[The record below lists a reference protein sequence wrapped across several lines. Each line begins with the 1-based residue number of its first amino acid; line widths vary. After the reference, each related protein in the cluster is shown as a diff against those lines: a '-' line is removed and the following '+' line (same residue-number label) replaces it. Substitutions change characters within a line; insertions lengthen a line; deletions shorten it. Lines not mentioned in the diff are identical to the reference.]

1 MSLNKDYIEVFD
13 VYTNDYKLVEKPKEN
28 NNYNKSVRSRNNYS
42 LFFRKPFSNRFCNK
56 TNGKA
61 ENALSISNNYENNNN
76 KEENNKVYYKKEQE
90 KQLNNLID
98 PNSISDTQPPV
109 QEIQQPNNLVENNFQ
124 EQPQPQLIQ
133 PPQQTPQQPKQNSPQ
148 QPPQQTPQQP
158 KQNSPQQPPQQPP
171 QQQPPQQPLPQPI
184 PPKPPLTPP
193 RPQQPSVSKR
203 VVDLVV
209 EIYYELGIL
218 RSLYNQLA
226 GFAPRENDVTLLN
239 SYANEVLVLQGAMN
253 EIHKT
258 LTGKIL
264 PPTSNLYLTPV
275 LTGDYC
281 TDLNTTYKFIVN
293 LNSKVLRLIRIIDI
307 SSINRQLAIISATL
321 NNQINVLNSLNN
333 ACF

>member
-56 TNGKA
+56 TNGKV

-90 KQLNNLID
+90 KQLNNLIN

-133 PPQQTPQQPKQNSPQ
+133 PPQQTPQQPKQNS
-148 QPPQQTPQQP
+148 
-158 KQNSPQQPPQQPP
+158 S
-171 QQQPPQQPLPQPI
+171 QQPPQQPLPQPI

-209 EIYYELGIL
+209 EIYYELGNL

-258 LTGKIL
+258 LTGEIL

>member
-1 MSLNKDYIEVFD
+1 MNLNKDYIEVFD

-98 PNSISDTQPPV
+98 PNSISDTQPLV

-124 EQPQPQLIQ
+124 EQP
-133 PPQQTPQQPKQNSPQ
+133 
-148 QPPQQTPQQP
+148 
-158 KQNSPQQPPQQPP
+158 
-171 QQQPPQQPLPQPI
+171 QPPQQPLPQPI

-203 VVDLVV
+203 VVGLVV
-209 EIYYELGIL
+209 EIYYELGNL

-258 LTGKIL
+258 LTGEIL